1 MAEFIEVIKKG
12 SKFRNEIS
20 QTIEKYNKESYATQS
35 KIGQNASIQR
45 KVFEQ
50 AINKM
55 SDTIGSMDTEIEQE
69 DNKIDLSENKIGSP
83 DCKVIEE
90 MNKLGINKIS
100 SKRKGDRIMDRLNNS
115 LNNHKYNDN

>member
-1 MAEFIEVIKKG
+1 MDEFIEVLKD
-12 SKFRNEIS
+12 SRVQSEIS
-20 QTIEKYNKESYATQS
+20 QTIEKYNKKSYATQS

-50 AINKM
+50 AINIM
-55 SDTIGSMDTEIEQE
+55 SDTIGNMDTEIEQK
-69 DNKIDLSENKIGSP
+69 DNKIDFSENKIGLP

-115 LNNHKYNDN
+115 LNNHKYNEN